1 MNARIPIEV
10 PVASAARDS
19 VRHERCRSSSSLRSY
34 LRARAWKGL
43 CSSALLGVLGMAGSA
58 TAAELPAGLSSP
70 DHGVVCDGRR
80 GVCFDRYG
88 PSIGLTEVFMGPSRA
103 HALTATLRDTPPDHG
118 PGAEFSPGENV
129 TCRRETGPC
138 RIGGVVDK
146 ALTAVLYGPRPAGSR
161 RAEASAV
168 IGVDWQWLAS
178 RYNNDTEARPADPG
192 RYRLR
197 LEPDGSLRA
206 RVDCNQAG
214 GRYRMEGSVIVIEVT
229 HATMAACEPGS
240 LDQVYRRDLSA
251 AAIYFMRQ
259 GKLYLDLKYD
269 TGTMEF
275 GR

>member
-1 MNARIPIEV
+1 LINHRGAREWGALC
-10 PVASAARDS
+10 VAALFGILSIARN
-19 VRHERCRSSSSLRSY
+19 
-34 LRARAWKGL
+34 
-43 CSSALLGVLGMAGSA
+43 
-58 TAAELPAGLSSP
+58 TAAADLPAGLSSP
-70 DHGVVCDGRR
+70 DHGVVCNARSGA
-80 GVCFDRYG
+80 CFDRFG
-88 PSIGLTEVFMGPSRA
+88 PSIGLTEIFLGPSRA
-103 HALTATLRDTPPDHG
+103 HALTATLRDAPPDRG
-118 PGAEFSPGENV
+118 PRAEFSPGENV

-138 RIGGVVDK
+138 RIGGVVDET
-146 ALTAVLYGPRPAGSR
+146 LTAVLYGPRPAGSR

-214 GRYRMEGSVIVIEVT
+214 GRYRIEGSVIAIEVT
-229 HATMAACEPGS
+229 HATLAACEPGS
-240 LDQVYRRDLSA
+240 LDQTFRRDLSA
-251 AAIYFMRQ
+251 AAIFFVRQ
-259 GKLYLDLKYD
+259 GRLFLDLKHD